1 MALRITLNPYEKII
15 IAGAVIING
24 NAATHFIV
32 DNKVPILREKDILK
46 EEDAQTPA
54 SRIYFAIQLMYM
66 DPGNLT
72 NYHKLYWELVT
83 DFVKAAPTTLKLI
96 DGISEQI
103 LGSRYYQAL
112 KLARKLIERE
122 QSLIGAIANGPKPTH
137 N

>member
-66 DPGNLT
+66 DPVNLT
-72 NYHKLYWELVT
+72 SYHKLYWELVG
-83 DFVKAAPTTLKLI
+83 DFVSAAPTTLKLI

-122 QSLIGAIANGPKPTH
+122 QALISSAMKQV
-137 N
+137 